1 MGASKTKRR
10 DVDVFE
16 RKRIMDKVW
25 LIFGVS
31 LIVIGVVSGVKD
43 SMKAEY
49 ERGYADGADSLSD
62 KQVDQ
67 VCMQWLFQSNLK
79 EAKKRACGK

>member
-1 MGASKTKRR
+1 
-10 DVDVFE
+10 
-16 RKRIMDKVW
+16 MDKVW
-25 LIFGVS
+25 LLFGVS

-49 ERGYADGADSLSD
+49 ERGYAAGADSLSD

>member
-1 MGASKTKRR
+1 MKRKKW
-10 DVDVFE
+10 F
-16 RKRIMDKVW
+16 W
-25 LIFGVS
+25 LGVS
-31 LIVIGVVSGVKD
+31 LIVIGGYWAVSDEMQRQYK
-43 SMKAEY
+43 
-49 ERGYADGADSLSD
+49 RGYADGADSLSD